1 MFWSVLKCTMGR
13 YCMYYIEIFS
23 VTISTYLLYCVLA
36 ADHECCEGQPVRQSD
51 LGPAQTH
58 KWDLPVRIFW
68 SVLCLVQ
75 WDSWGVGWSRK
86 KVGTTSEWLTSPH
99 LTSPVRSQ
107 QVEDNIL
114 NWLPPPLLPRHSL
127 KSEIWELFWELGY
140 FCNIRIKNNILTI
153 FQHQFKITT
162 DLYIDTMTQRH
173 SIFNIKHYESF
184 LKLLYVNTM
193 LTEAATS
200 WISLAQSPSHSS
212 TNLVLLTST
221 FTAREERTDYIT
233 VEYLHELWV
242 ISSPT
247 SLYSVLCEGKW
258 ELRIIA
264 ACSMSLHQQ
273 CSAVVCRWWG
283 YSAW

>member
-1 MFWSVLKCTMGR
+1 MNVVKGSQSASQTSVPLKLTSGTFQWGSSGV
-13 YCMYYIEIFS
+13 FS
-23 VTISTYLLYCVLA
+23 AWFSETVGELDGAERKLEPPL
-36 ADHECCEGQPVRQSD
+36 SD
-51 LGPAQTH
+51 SPH
-58 KWDLPVRIFW
+58 
-68 SVLCLVQ
+68 
-75 WDSWGVGWSRK
+75 
-86 KVGTTSEWLTSPH
+86 LTSPH

-221 FTAREERTDYIT
+221 FTAREDLIT
-233 VEYLHELWV
+233 SLWNICTSYELYHHQPV
-242 ISSPT
+242 CT
-247 SLYSVLCEGKW
+247 LYSVKGSENW
-258 ELRIIA
+258 E
-264 ACSMSLHQQ
+264 
-273 CSAVVCRWWG
+273 
-283 YSAW
+283 